1 MSEVN
6 RKWTDGMSTTEDWW
20 AVWIGLIMF
29 GAGLFTIWNVDL
41 VGWMA
46 KTKTW
51 EISQVSQAWDKKG
64 FSGVMNKLLKPSR
77 GKKAKQEKILEIIKD
92 NTGQITAIV
101 TKHKKKAKT
110 RAIEM
115 VGSKMKTK
123 LKKKMKTVKIIEKD
137 GTQYL
142 QLKKAQAYAGL
153 GGFGAL
159 ISTYLVFGILV
170 TIGAYYQKLN
180 LKRFMIGFTAIFF
193 ITFASWMAGHEAHFK
208 AALTSQSMLQSE
220 IYGSDV
226 YCMTKVH
233 KCTRKINK
241 ALKKMG
247 VDVLGGDIPTQE
259 QAAKAVDKTKKA
271 IRLSWG
277 LRLGGGFSYILSLVV
292 GLIIGNFMKPF
303 ARYLKEAAK
312 PEWYIKTAIVYL
324 GVKLGHMSISS
335 TAKVGAGG
343 SLMLD
348 MALSGA
354 AAAFVAY
361 LIFWPIVYAVGR
373 KFFNLRRDAS
383 AVLASGI
390 SICGVSAAI
399 ATAGAIRA
407 RPILPIAVSM
417 LIVVFAMF
425 ELVILP
431 AAYTAIA
438 PDQPIVNA
446 AAMGMTVKTDGADAA
461 AGAILDE
468 LMVANHYTKTGEL
481 WEEDWILAGAVLTK
495 IWIDVFIGVWA
506 FVLALI
512 WVYKVERS
520 PGQSHVGVS
529 EIWFRFPKFVI
540 GYFIAWLTYVAIVV
554 WFPDSAKAADA
565 GAKVVQS
572 PMRKFM
578 FMLTFVAIGVI
589 TDFSKLKGMGRL
601 TLLYAISLFAIVAP
615 IAYVVSYI
623 FHRGLVPPVVTG

>member
-1 MSEVN
+1 MSAVN
-6 RKWTDGMSTTEDWW
+6 RKWSDGMLATEDWW
-20 AVWIGLIMF
+20 AVWIGLILF
-29 GAGLFTIWNVDL
+29 AAGLLSIWGVDA

-51 EISQVSQAWDKKG
+51 EWTKFWNDPNFNTFLKVAHGKAGKAYEGWSG
-64 FSGVMNKLLKPSR
+64 F
-77 GKKAKQEKILEIIKD
+77 
-92 NTGQITAIV
+92 
-101 TKHKKKAKT
+101 
-110 RAIEM
+110 
-115 VGSKMKTK
+115 GSLMMTYA
-123 LKKKMKTVKIIEKD
+123 VF
-137 GTQYL
+137 
-142 QLKKAQAYAGL
+142 AGL
-153 GGFGAL
+153 
-159 ISTYLVFGILV
+159 T
-170 TIGAYYQKLN
+170 TIGAYFQKLDVKKYF
-180 LKRFMIGFTAIFF
+180 LGFTCIFF
-193 ITFASWMAGHEAHFK
+193 ITFASWMIGHEAHFK
-208 AALTSQSMLQSE
+208 AAKTSQSVLQSE
-220 IYGSDV
+220 IYGGDV
-226 YCMTKVH
+226 YCMTKVN

-241 ALKKMG
+241 KLKKMG
-247 VDVLGGDIPTQE
+247 VDVLGGDIPTKE
-259 QAAKAVDKTKKA
+259 QAAEAVSKVHKA

-277 LRLGGGFSYILSLVV
+277 LQLGGGFSYILSLLV
-292 GLIIGNFMKPF
+292 GLFIGNFMKPF
-303 ARYLKEAAK
+303 ARFMMEAAK
-312 PEWYIKTAIVYL
+312 PEWFIKTAIVYL

-335 TAKVGAGG
+335 TAKVGGG
-343 SLMLD
+343 GELMLD
-348 MALSGA
+348 LALSGA
-354 AAAFVAY
+354 AAAFIAY
-361 LIFWPIVYAVGR
+361 LIFWPLVYTLGR
-373 KFFNLRRDAS
+373 KAFNLRRDAS

-425 ELVILP
+425 ELVVLP

-438 PDQPIVNA
+438 PNQPIVNA

-468 LMVANHYTKTGEL
+468 LMVAKHYTDTGEL

-512 WVYKVERS
+512 WVYKVERK
-520 PGQSHVGVS
+520 PGDSHVAVS

-540 GYFIAWLTYVAIVV
+540 GYFVAWLTYVAIVI
-554 WFPDSAKAADA
+554 WFPESAKAADA

-572 PMRKFM
+572 PMRKMM

-601 TLLYAISLFAIVAP
+601 AALYGIALFAIIAP
-615 IAYVVSYI
+615 IAYIVSWI
-623 FHRGLVPPVVTG
+623 FHHGLMPPVVTGG